1 MPPLVMP
8 CLARKPSSV
17 CTSTSKIALPIPRTS
32 YFAELIQM
40 SCAGVLSRRLC
51 LVKKVHTGP
60 NEVMG
65 PITILPPRASKA
77 ATPASCYRSAHD
89 SLLPHGIDG
98 NADLAAARLRA
109 RRHAGG
115 APGYGPDRGRVPDGV
130 STRQRGAA
138 AFDRG

>member
-40 SCAGVLSRRLC
+40 SGCRVAAIVPC
-51 LVKKVHTGP
+51 DVKNQVHTGP
-60 NEVMG
+60 NGVLG
-65 PITILPPRASKA
+65 SITILPPPASKA
-77 ATPASCYRSAHD
+77 ATRASCYRSTDD

-98 NADLAAARLRA
+98 NADLAAARLCT
-109 RRHAGG
+109 RRTAGG
-115 APGYGPDRGRVPDGV
+115 AAGY
-130 STRQRGAA
+130 
-138 AFDRG
+138 